1 VKNWRRD
8 FSIFGYRI
16 VSDLNCF
23 SKEKRPPFLHQAH
36 IECRLGPSKWQK
48 DMKMGE
54 MEAVKGNSE
63 G

>member
-1 VKNWRRD
+1 
-8 FSIFGYRI
+8 
-16 VSDLNCF
+16 
-23 SKEKRPPFLHQAH
+23 LHQAH